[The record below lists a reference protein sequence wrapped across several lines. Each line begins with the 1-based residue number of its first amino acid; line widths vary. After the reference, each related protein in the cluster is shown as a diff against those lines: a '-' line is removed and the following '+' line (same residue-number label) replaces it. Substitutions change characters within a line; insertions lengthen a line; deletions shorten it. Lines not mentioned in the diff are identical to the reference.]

1 MDTVDRVTS
10 RDGTSIAFERVGAGP
25 ALILVDA
32 AGNYRDFRPLRAPVE
47 RLAADF
53 TVYVYDRRGRGA
65 STDTPPYAVE
75 REVEDLDA
83 LIAAAGGSAFVS
95 AMSSGCLLA
104 LHAAAAGGLAI
115 PRLALFEPPIE
126 PRETPS
132 GETAF
137 TRELAELVAA
147 GRRRDAVEFFHR
159 GIGVPDE
166 IMAQMAPPVWAA
178 LEAVADTLVYDSVI
192 SDATSLALIRSV
204 TVPTLVLASQG
215 SSGDLA
221 AMAATVA
228 EALPGGAYRSLPGEW
243 HGVPDD
249 VLAPALAEFLRA
261 QRGLRRRPLR
271 SAQRAVWVR
280 SVMLRWRAICLLAS
294 PSATRG
300 WTSRS
305 RSLSWSWGARLL
317 RSFAVATWDGTVV
330 SRTRSAPQ
338 YSTP

>member
-10 RDGTSIAFERVGAGP
+10 RDGTLIAFERVGAGP

-53 TVYVYDRRGRGA
+53 TVHVYDRRGRGA
-65 STDTPPYAVE
+65 STDTLPYAIE

-83 LIAAAGGSAFVS
+83 LIAEAGGSASVY

-104 LHAAAAGGLAI
+104 LHAAAGGLAI

-126 PRETPS
+126 PREAPT
-132 GETAF
+132 GETEF

-159 GIGVPDE
+159 GIGVPEE
-166 IMAQMAPPVWAA
+166 IMAQMTPPVWAA
-178 LEAVADTLVYDSVI
+178 LEAVAHTLVYDSVI
-192 SDATSLALIRSV
+192 SDATSLGLIRSV

-215 SSGDLA
+215 SSGDLT

-228 EALPGGAYRSLPGEW
+228 QALPDGAARSLPGGW
-243 HGVPDD
+243 HGVAED
-249 VLAPALAEFLRA
+249 VLAPSLAEFFR
-261 QRGLRRRPLR
+261 
-271 SAQRAVWVR
+271 V
-280 SVMLRWRAICLLAS
+280 
-294 PSATRG
+294 
-300 WTSRS
+300 
-305 RSLSWSWGARLL
+305 
-317 RSFAVATWDGTVV
+317 
-330 SRTRSAPQ
+330 
-338 YSTP
+338 